1 MQRRTFLRGL
11 VASLTLAVFGV
22 LSSFALA
29 QEVLVQPYVQP
40 GDGRFL
46 QGTDVKVISWMT
58 DQKPGEFVVEFQLAS
73 GPFRTAQPVRIALD
87 FKVPKII
94 PKVDI
99 DKDDKDDSQ
108 AKDGAQKKENKDQ
121 KDQKDP
127 KDDKDP
133 KKSKIPLPPEIEQ
146 HYFKYTAYLDS
157 LPFNSDVHYAVKL
170 DGRVVRQATFRT
182 RATADRSVR
191 CVLVGDMAQGRDEQ
205 KPIAYRISQQRPEFL
220 MALGDIVYPTGRM
233 NQYMAYFWGTYNNVT
248 EPGLKTGA
256 PLMASVPFYPLLG
269 NHDVGAKLQAVPDAL
284 AAYYVFSPP
293 KGGPGEGPWVTR
305 LGKDEEAIK
314 KFRAATQDSYPN
326 LDAYSFDN
334 GAAHFVVMNDNKGME
349 VDSTEFRKWLQ
360 ADLMATTAKWKIVCF
375 HIPPFHSSKKHYAEQ
390 QMRRLQPLFEE
401 CGVDLTFGGHVHN
414 YQRTVPLKFV
424 PRPPLD
430 KTAKVDGQFTLDT
443 HFDGVKNTKPS
454 GVIHIVAGGGG
465 ASLYGPGLDKTVEYL
480 QKEFAENYGNYTARM
495 VTDEHSFVVLDI
507 TPDRLNLRAIGI
519 NGNELDE
526 ITVTKSR

>member
-1 MQRRTFLRGL
+1 MNRFVLWRGL
-11 VASLTLAVFGV
+11 VAALALAVSV
-22 LSSFALA
+22 PSSCALA
-29 QEVLVQPYVQP
+29 QEILVQPYVQP

-46 QGTDVKVISWMT
+46 LGTDVKVISWMT
-58 DQKPGEFVVEFQLAS
+58 DQKPGEFVVEFQTPEGLV
-73 GPFRTAQPVRIALD
+73 RTAQPVRMALD
-87 FKVPKII
+87 FKVPKIL
-94 PKVDI
+94 PKVEVDKE
-99 DKDDKDDSQ
+99 DQDESKAKDATQKKDDK
-108 AKDGAQKKENKDQ
+108 AQ
-121 KDQKDP
+121 KDQ

-133 KKSKIPLPPEIEQ
+133 KKTKIPLPPEIEQ
-146 HYFKYTAYLDS
+146 HYFKYTAYLDG
-157 LPFNSDVHYAVKL
+157 LPFNTEVRYAVKM
-170 DGRVVRQATFRT
+170 DGHIVRQATFRT

-233 NQYMAYFWGTYNNVT
+233 NQYMAYFWGTYNNVA

-269 NHDVGAKLQAVPDAL
+269 NHDVSAKLQAVPDAL

-293 KGGPGEGPWVTR
+293 KGGPGEGPWVTK

-334 GAAHFVVMNDNKGME
+334 GPAHFVVMNDNKGME
-349 VDSTEFRKWLQ
+349 IDSPLFCKWLRT
-360 ADLMATTAKWKIVCF
+360 DLMASAAKWKIVCF
-375 HIPPFHSSKKHYAEQ
+375 HIPPFHSSKQHYPEQ

-414 YQRTVPLKFV
+414 YQRTVPLKFA
-424 PRPPLD
+424 PRQSMD
-430 KTAKVDGQFTLDT
+430 KKAKVDGQFTLDT
-443 HFDGVKNTKPS
+443 TFDGIKNTRPS

-480 QKEFAENYGNYTARM
+480 HKEFGDNYGNYTARM
-495 VTDEHSFVVLDI
+495 VADEHSFVVLDLS
-507 TPDRLNLRAIGI
+507 PDRLHLRAIGI
-519 NGNELDE
+519 NGNELDQ
-526 ITVTKSR
+526 ITITKSK